1 MQRWTPS
8 QGTESRGWPLGT
20 ERSPSPSRERQPT
33 PGSTDKPE
41 AASRFDRALEEQRSS
56 ERLEGRRSPVEPT
69 EANRAEEQ
77 PREDVQPEDW
87 TNATA
92 MATAPVPPAPP
103 PRHSGS
109 AVTEPEFSAQPAPS
123 ASAGSGPPQEL
134 LASLLPAE
142 VPTAANSLAAA
153 VPGAPTAS
161 LGTEQQPSGP
171 TPVASSGTNPASS
184 SPAALAALPSAPPPT
199 EVEPAGPIAPPPP
212 AAEPALEGT
221 TSNVQIE
228 ALRLELDAD
237 GRQARLE
244 LEPAE
249 LGRVAVQ
256 LELRAKS
263 VRAVLRVESK
273 HALEALQ
280 NQMPELRQ
288 AFEAR
293 GLSVAGIEL
302 RFEQG
307 NAQGGSRSHEQQQ
320 PPTPRR
326 YSLRVA
332 ASRSPV
338 TPLGSLPLPNSQL
351 SRAGGVDTLA

>member
-1 MQRWTPS
+1 MA
-8 QGTESRGWPLGT
+8 
-20 ERSPSPSRERQPT
+20 
-33 PGSTDKPE
+33 D
-41 AASRFDRALEEQRSS
+41 AASRFDRALEEQRSGA
-56 ERLEGRRSPVEPT
+56 RLEGRRSS
-69 EANRAEEQ
+69 AESADTDKALDR

-87 TNATA
+87 TNAAA
-92 MATAPVPPAPP
+92 MVQAPAPPAPP
-103 PRHSGS
+103 PRPSGHGV
-109 AVTEPEFSAQPAPS
+109 AEPEFSAQPAPS
-123 ASAGSGPPQEL
+123 ASAGPGASPEL
-134 LASLLPAE
+134 LPALLPAE
-142 VPTAANSLAAA
+142 GPAAA
-153 VPGAPTAS
+153 SPLTLAVQGTPAASPGAELQLA
-161 LGTEQQPSGP
+161 GT
-171 TPVASSGTNPASS
+171 TPVASGGPSS
-184 SPAALAALPSAPPPT
+184 ANAAPPALAALPSAPPPP
-199 EVEPAGPIAPPPP
+199 EIESAGPIAAPPA

-307 NAQGGSRSHEQQQ
+307 TAQGGGRSHEQQQ
-320 PPTPRR
+320 QPTHRR

-338 TPLGSLPLPNSQL
+338 TPLGSLPLPNPQL